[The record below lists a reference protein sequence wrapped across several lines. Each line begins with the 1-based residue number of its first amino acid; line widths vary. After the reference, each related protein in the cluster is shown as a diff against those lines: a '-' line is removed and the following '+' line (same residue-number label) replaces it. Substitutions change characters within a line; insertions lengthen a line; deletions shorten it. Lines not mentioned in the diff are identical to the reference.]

1 MKDYDSDKT
10 MGGGPEQPAPHYA
23 VGGSTSCGG
32 DYDDDLQLVASTVV
46 LRESSDSDD
55 RDVEAI
61 EFFPSSS
68 PNFEEEGRCEA
79 SSSSSS
85 SSALGKKTGG
95 WVRRGDVRLLLA
107 LLAVT
112 CLLVGAAV
120 GVALAVANGGGGGG
134 ESSSSSSSSEQENL
148 ALGGDREPPVPKQ
161 HAGGEAEGR
170 YVSNDVTGS
179 PTASVPPTPSP
190 FSSSSIVGGGGLPSS
205 SSSSSSARPA
215 SSSWGTMHPDDGTCS
230 DLAFSPDDSPVLEM
244 EEDCSYVRVGTAN
257 LSAPLISPDGAGQK
271 LSGGTGAIDGG
282 VAVVVSYDSTGMA
295 GAVWIA
301 ENGAAG
307 AAWEQAYVVSP
318 PSDGGGGGGGI
329 SWVGPCR
336 SRGGRS

>member
-79 SSSSSS
+79 SSSSS

-205 SSSSSSARPA
+205 SSSSSSSARPA

-282 VAVVVSYDSTGMA
+282 VAVVVSYDPTGMA

-301 ENGAAG
+301 EKGAAG
-307 AAWEQAYVVSP
+307 AAWEGRRQAVWAAA
-318 PSDGGGGGGGI
+318 GGGR
-329 SWVGPCR
+329 R
-336 SRGGRS
+336 SAA